1 MELSEFKKYFRMN
14 FKKKKYFLTTKIPGS
29 VLIRGGHLV
38 NVAQL
43 VSMKGE
49 RERTFHSNTFLSVN
63 PIKLLMEVKIL
74 RKKCQDSVH
83 LSADLKINKLLSSS
97 PPLPPHSPSKQKMV
111 RTNYPHSFSSF
122 PPQTGIDGF

>member
-14 FKKKKYFLTTKIPGS
+14 FKKKYFLTTKIPGS
-29 VLIRGGHLV
+29 VLIRGGHLG

-74 RKKCQDSVH
+74 RKKCQS
-83 LSADLKINKLLSSS
+83 ICLL
-97 PPLPPHSPSKQKMV
+97 
-111 RTNYPHSFSSF
+111 T
-122 PPQTGIDGF
+122 